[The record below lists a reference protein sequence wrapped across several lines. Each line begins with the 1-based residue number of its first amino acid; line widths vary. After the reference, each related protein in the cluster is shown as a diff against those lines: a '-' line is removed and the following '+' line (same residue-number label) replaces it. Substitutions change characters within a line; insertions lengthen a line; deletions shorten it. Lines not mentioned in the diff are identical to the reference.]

1 MTPPIRLA
9 INGASGRMGRALLTL
24 VREDKRFELAGAL
37 VSSSS
42 THQGAPVF
50 SESSASL
57 RYTGEWG
64 AMTTDAVIDFS
75 GPHGLAAA
83 LDHCTTHHAALV
95 TGTTGIDAAL
105 QARLDQASR
114 QIPVLHAANFSLG
127 VAVLKRL
134 LGEAAAAL
142 PDWDLEIVEAHHGRK
157 EDAPSGT
164 ALALGQAA
172 AEARGTSLAKD
183 AVYVREGRPGAR
195 RAGNIGFAVVR
206 GGDVVGE
213 HTVLLLGQGER
224 VELSHRATDRS
235 IFARGA
241 LEAAAWL
248 AGKEPGAYRIDDML
262 QERLQEPPIRL

>member
-1 MTPPIRLA
+1 MTQSICLA
-9 INGASGRMGRALLTL
+9 ISGASGRIGHALLTL
-24 VREDKRFELAGAL
+24 VREDKRFELVSAL

-42 THQGAPVF
+42 THSGAAVF
-50 SESSASL
+50 PELPASL
-57 RYTGEWG
+57 RYTHAWS
-64 AMTTDAVIDFS
+64 AVAADVVIDFS
-75 GPHGLAAA
+75 GPDGLTAA
-83 LDHCTTHHAALV
+83 LDYCLTHHAALV

-105 QARLDQASR
+105 QAKLSEAS
-114 QIPVLHAANFSLG
+114 QHIPVLHAANFSLG

-142 PDWDLEIVEAHHGRK
+142 PDWDLEIIEAHHSRK

-164 ALALGQAA
+164 ALALGDAA
-172 AEARGTSLAKD
+172 AGARGTTLAKD

-195 RAGNIGFAVVR
+195 RSGSIGFAVVR

-213 HTVLLLGQGER
+213 HTALLLGQGER

-241 LEAAAWL
+241 LETAAWL
-248 AGKEPGAYRIDDML
+248 AGKKPGAYSIDDLL
-262 QERLQEPPIRL
+262 QERGRGT